1 MRTIAISVQ
10 NTLLSD
16 AIVMCLKE
24 RAELR
29 VQRLLPQQMPDAV
42 GICRTIQARVLLM
55 EVTRIP
61 PFTLPERL
69 AIAAAIQAALPSCRI
84 ALLCDERAD
93 ADLAEQIK
101 TAKQFGKIDAFF
113 YASVSAQYLAAM
125 LDTL

>member
-69 AIAAAIQAALPSCRI
+69 AIAASIQAALPSCRYWKM
-84 ALLCDERAD
+84 AVL
-93 ADLAEQIK
+93 
-101 TAKQFGKIDAFF
+101 
-113 YASVSAQYLAAM
+113 SAA
-125 LDTL
+125 T